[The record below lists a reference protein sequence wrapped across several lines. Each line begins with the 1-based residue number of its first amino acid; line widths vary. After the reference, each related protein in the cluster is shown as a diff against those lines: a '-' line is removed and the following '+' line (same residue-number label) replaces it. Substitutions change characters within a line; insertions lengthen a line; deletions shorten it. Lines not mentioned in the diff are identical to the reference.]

1 MPLRFSFAR
10 MLLLF
15 GFLLTWR
22 CSNAENLPL
31 PRLVIV
37 GQTGSGKS
45 TLANVLLGQSPDCDN
60 CTFAICNGHDSCT
73 KETSYAVGNWL
84 GEGETFTVVDTPGF
98 GDSDNED
105 TELIDEMMEVL
116 HNVVKGANA
125 VMLLVDGTEERFDAA
140 LQQMIREMQALFG
153 EALWANTIVGVSHW
167 AYDANSVNQRNYTG
181 KTEEVFMA
189 EWNELLQ
196 TKFHIDTTLSGVFID
211 SWSQQPWNLGDP
223 LQQEAFRRETE
234 KLWKFFENHE
244 EFPFRTIED
253 VLEENE
259 AYKEENR
266 WLNDV
271 IVNNISQLTLMIQDN
286 KDTIG
291 ILSQEVT
298 NNGAHISENRLRIA
312 ENRANIESN
321 SEDILD
327 LLPVGSVVAWLGAD
341 SESSILPAGW
351 QRCDG
356 SLILSG
362 PMVETRT
369 PNLNGEA
376 GHFLRGGTFG
386 QAGSTHE
393 DQMRSHSHSASAHV
407 TDPGHSHQDTGH
419 SHGYVDK
426 WRSGGE
432 GDNAHDRHM
441 SDLSTENRKYVTIGK
456 IFENPKTLHPLH
468 FYRVFCKQDRHYKS
482 LPIITNPP
490 ITIDC

>member
-1 MPLRFSFAR
+1 MLDACTAPLRFSFGR

-15 GFLLTWR
+15 GLLLLTLQA
-22 CSNAENLPL
+22 CQAENLPL

-45 TLANVLLGQSPDCDN
+45 TLANVLLGQSPDCNN
-60 CTFAICNGHDSCT
+60 CTFPVCHGHDLCT

-84 GEGETFTVVDTPGF
+84 GDGETFTVVDTPGF

-105 TELIDEMMEVL
+105 TELIDEMMGVL

-125 VMLLVDGTEERFDAA
+125 VMLLVDGTEERFDAS

-153 EALWANTIVGVSHW
+153 EALWENTIIGVSHW
-167 AYDANSVNQRNYTG
+167 AFDASSVNERNFTG
-181 KTEEVFMA
+181 KTEEAFMA
-189 EWNELLQ
+189 EWNELLR
-196 TKFHIDTTLSGVFID
+196 TKFHIETVLTGVFID

-223 LQQEAFRRETE
+223 LQQDAFRRETE
-234 KLWKFFENHE
+234 KLWKFFESHE

-291 ILSQEVT
+291 ILSQDVT
-298 NNGAHISENRLRIA
+298 NNEAHIA
-312 ENRANIESN
+312 ENNLRIQENSANIGSN
-321 SEDILD
+321 SEDILA
-327 LLPVGSVVAWLGAD
+327 LLPVGTVIAWLGAD
-341 SESSILPAGW
+341 SESSFLPTGW

-356 SLILSG
+356 SLILTG
-362 PMVETRT
+362 PMVDQWT

-376 GHFLRGGTFG
+376 GHFLRGGTFE

-393 DQMRSHSHSASAHV
+393 DQMRAHTHAASAHV
-407 TDPGHSHQDTGH
+407 IDPGHSHEDTGH

-426 WRSGGE
+426 WRSSGE

-441 SDLSTENRKYVTIGK
+441 SDLSIDHRKYVGDK
-456 IFENPKTLHPLH
+456 IFQMILS
-468 FYRVFCKQDRHYKS
+468 FS
-482 LPIITNPP
+482 LFQHRLGQGV
-490 ITIDC
+490 DYQ